1 MKEKRDEDKK
11 LAHQQEKHHDCSDS
25 EDESENQDAQ
35 KMRKLVKED
44 FAKIVELV
52 SGESLKLIK
61 QNPDYLLK
69 IQ

>member
-1 MKEKRDEDKK
+1 
-11 LAHQQEKHHDCSDS
+11 
-25 EDESENQDAQ
+25 
-35 KMRKLVKED
+35 MRKTVKED

-52 SGESLKLIK
+52 SGESLKVIK